1 MNIYYIYYIIQ
12 VVSILCDGGARYAS
26 KLYNPEWLAEK
37 GLAEDA
43 AAAAAADAAT
53 LSFIG

>member
-1 MNIYYIYYIIQ
+1 M
-12 VVSILCDGGARYAS
+12 VSILCDGGSRYAS

-43 AAAAAADAAT
+43 AAAAADADAAT

>member
-1 MNIYYIYYIIQ
+1 M
-12 VVSILCDGGARYAS
+12 VSILCDGGARYAS

-53 LSFIG
+53 PSFIG